1 VAVEEPAD
9 RGLQPGRQ
17 QVDVRVNQVAADIT
31 VYVSG
36 HQTGLPGL
44 DLPSP
49 ANQLTPRPEAGN
61 THGNSHRRKSFS
73 ADETGLVRSGLITR
87 RADETSQETSW
98 HAPS

>member
-1 VAVEEPAD
+1 M
-9 RGLQPGRQ
+9 
-17 QVDVRVNQVAADIT
+17 RVNHVAADIT

-49 ANQLTPRPEAGN
+49 ANQLTPRAEAGN
-61 THGNSHRRKSFS
+61 THGNSQPRKWFS
-73 ADETGLVRSGLITR
+73 ADETCLLGSGFITHW
-87 RADETSQETSW
+87 ADETLRETSW